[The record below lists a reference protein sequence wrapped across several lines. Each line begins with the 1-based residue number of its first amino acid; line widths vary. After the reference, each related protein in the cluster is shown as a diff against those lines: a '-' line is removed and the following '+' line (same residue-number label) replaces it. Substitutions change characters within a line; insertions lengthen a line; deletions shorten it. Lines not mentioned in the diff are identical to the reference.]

1 MSKMRDRDRIGNTLK
16 TNLKRIQNEFKKNK
30 SLKRKGKREIKVQ
43 IEKGNN
49 STNTKTC
56 PNLLSIFGRS

>member
-49 STNTKTC
+49 S
-56 PNLLSIFGRS
+56 PNRKGK